1 MASES
6 PQQSV
11 FGLRFGDRFGDRHP
25 WLRDAL
31 IMSTFIMTAFMKYIL
46 GHKGRKVPHFLENAS
61 GGELLFM
68 RKLDNLASRTHWW

>member
-11 FGLRFGDRFGDRHP
+11 FGLRFGDRHP

-31 IMSTFIMTAFMKYIL
+31 IVSTFIMTAFMKYVL
-46 GHKGRKVPHFLENAS
+46 VRFWSPAQDRKDGPTRWALNRGHSIGITVVGKG
-61 GGELLFM
+61 
-68 RKLDNLASRTHWW
+68 